1 MPAGTVMR
9 TSGVVVLS
17 GPCSGMWAKPMFP
30 CHTLWYP
37 CITLPSTC
45 TCHVT
50 IHCVQ
55 QAMLD
60 WWASMWPF
68 LPPALVPELSLNPS
82 SSSFLSSGSAPVAD
96 AQQSSHPLQA
106 ISTLQAAQMALLPPS
121 SPLHL
126 AEWEQ
131 GLLGLPEEQQGC
143 FHAGCLQSLPPHAA
157 AALAEACAYTGSKG
171 SVEPATAPD
180 PTGLGKPLQLCSGCK
195 LVRYC
200 GRECQMAAWRAV
212 HRHTCKLYA
221 AAQKHEEVVSMR
233 RALQAG
239 TEDVAGGG
247 Q

>member
-1 MPAGTVMR
+1 MCA
-9 TSGVVVLS
+9 
-17 GPCSGMWAKPMFP
+17 A
-30 CHTLWYP
+30 
-37 CITLPSTC
+37 
-45 TCHVT
+45 
-50 IHCVQ
+50 
-55 QAMLD
+55 QALLD

-68 LPPALVPELSLNPS
+68 LPPALVPELTFNPPS
-82 SSSFLSSGSAPVAD
+82 SSSLSLGGVPTFD
-96 AQQSSHPLQA
+96 THKPHPLQA
-106 ISTLQAAQMALLPPS
+106 ISGLQAAQMALLPPS

-157 AALAEACAYTGSKG
+157 AALAEACAHSGSKG
-171 SVEPATAPD
+171 SVEPATAPAPVD
-180 PTGLGKPLQLCSGCK
+180 PKPLQLCSGCK

-221 AAQKHEEVVSMR
+221 AAQQHDEVVRMR

-239 TEDVAGGG
+239 TEDVAGGC